1 MFDIVT
7 VFESLIEIVKVVP
20 KTLFLALVILIL
32 SFILGAMLTY
42 IQSLNIPVV
51 KQIIAVL
58 QSFLRGTPNVVLLY
72 LVYYSL
78 PLVVTSFLSL
88 FGVGFDPASLNSAAV
103 VIVTFSIC
111 YSVFQ
116 SEIIR
121 GALHSLD
128 KDQIE
133 AAQSLG
139 YSTIQTLRKVIIP
152 QVMTEAL
159 PDTMNAFLI
168 IIKALSLAFLVTV
181 VDIFAQAR
189 LVGAQTFSYL
199 EAFVAAALVYW
210 VICVALTY
218 VVNKLENRMRR
229 GYV

>member
-42 IQSLNIPVV
+42 IQSLNIPVA

-139 YSTIQTLRKVIIP
+139 YSTTQTLRKVIIP

>member
-1 MFDIVT
+1 MFDIMT
-7 VFESLIEIVKVVP
+7 VFESLVEIIKVVP
-20 KTLFLALVILIL
+20 KTLLLALIILLL
-32 SFILGAMLTY
+32 SFMLGAILTY
-42 IQSLNIPVV
+42 IQSLNIPVI
-51 KQIIAVL
+51 KQILDVL

-78 PLVVTSFLSL
+78 PLAASYFLSL
-88 FGVGFDPASLNSAAV
+88 FGVAFDPASLNSAAV

-139 YSTIQTLRKVIIP
+139 YSTTQTLRKVIVP

-199 EAFVAAALVYW
+199 EAFVAAALVFW
-210 VICVALTY
+210 AICGLLTY
-218 VVNKLENRMRR
+218 LMNRLENRMRR

>member
-1 MFDIVT
+1 MV
-7 VFESLIEIVKVVP
+7 EIIKVVP
-20 KTLFLALVILIL
+20 KTLLLALIILLL
-32 SFILGAMLTY
+32 SFVLGAAITY
-42 IQSLNIPVV
+42 IQSLNIPVI
-51 KQIIAVL
+51 KQVIDVL

-78 PLVVTSFLSL
+78 PLVVSYFLSL
-88 FGVGFDPASLNSAAV
+88 FDVAFDPASLNSAAV

-139 YSTIQTLRKVIIP
+139 YSTTQTLRKVIVP

-210 VICVALTY
+210 VICGLLTY
-218 VVNKLENRMRR
+218 LINKLENRMRR
-229 GYV
+229 GYA

>member
-1 MFDIVT
+1 MFDIIT
-7 VFESLIEIVKVVP
+7 VFESFIEILKVVP
-20 KTLFLALVILIL
+20 KTLFLALIILLL
-32 SFILGAMLTY
+32 SFTLGAMITY
-42 IQSLNIPVV
+42 VQSLNIPVI
-51 KQIIAVL
+51 KQIIGVL

-78 PLVVTSFLSL
+78 PLVLAWFLGLFNVT
-88 FGVGFDPASLNSAAV
+88 FDPASLNSVAI

-139 YSTIQTLRKVIIP
+139 YSTTQTLRKVIIP
-152 QVMTEAL
+152 QIMVEAL

-210 VICVALTY
+210 GICVLLTY
-218 VVNKLENRMRR
+218 FIDKLENRMRR
-229 GYV
+229 RYA

>member
-1 MFDIVT
+1 MFDIMT
-7 VFESLIEIVKVVP
+7 VFESLVEIIKVVP
-20 KTLFLALVILIL
+20 KTLLLALIILLL
-32 SFILGAMLTY
+32 SFMLGAILTY
-42 IQSLNIPVV
+42 IQSLNIPVI
-51 KQIIAVL
+51 KQILDVL

-78 PLVVTSFLSL
+78 PLAASYFLSL
-88 FGVGFDPASLNSAAV
+88 FGVAFDPASLNSAAV

-139 YSTIQTLRKVIIP
+139 YSTTQTLRKVIVP

-210 VICVALTY
+210 AICGLLTY
-218 VVNKLENRMRR
+218 LMNRLENRMRR

>member
-1 MFDIVT
+1 MFDILT
-7 VFESLIEIVKVVP
+7 VFESLVEIIKVVP
-20 KTLFLALVILIL
+20 KTLLLALIILLL
-32 SFILGAMLTY
+32 SFVLGAAITY
-42 IQSLNIPVV
+42 IQSLNIPVI
-51 KQIIAVL
+51 KQVIDVL

-78 PLVVTSFLSL
+78 PLVVSYFLSL
-88 FGVGFDPASLNSAAV
+88 FDVAFDPASLNSAAV

-139 YSTIQTLRKVIIP
+139 YSTTQTLRKVIVP

-210 VICVALTY
+210 VICGLLTY
-218 VVNKLENRMRR
+218 LINKLENRMRR
-229 GYV
+229 GYA

>member
-1 MFDIVT
+1 MFDIMT
-7 VFESLIEIVKVVP
+7 VFESLIEIIRVVP
-20 KTLFLALVILIL
+20 KTLLLALIILLL
-32 SFILGAMLTY
+32 SFMLGAVLTY
-42 IQSLNIPVV
+42 IQSLNIPVI
-51 KQIIAVL
+51 KQILDVL

-78 PLVVTSFLSL
+78 PLAISYFLSL
-88 FGVGFDPASLNSAAV
+88 FGVPFDPASLNSAAV

-139 YSTIQTLRKVIIP
+139 YSTTQTLRKVIVP

-210 VICVALTY
+210 AICGLLTY
-218 VVNKLENRMRR
+218 LMNKVENRMRR

>member
-139 YSTIQTLRKVIIP
+139 YSTSQTLRKVIIP

-229 GYV
+229 GYA

>member
-1 MFDIVT
+1 MFDIMT
-7 VFESLIEIVKVVP
+7 VFESLVEIIKVVP
-20 KTLFLALVILIL
+20 KTLLLALIILLL
-32 SFILGAMLTY
+32 SLMLGAILTY
-42 IQSLNIPVV
+42 IQSLNIPGI
-51 KQIIAVL
+51 KQIHEVL
-58 QSFLRGTPNVVLLY
+58 HALLKRRPNVVLLY

-78 PLVVTSFLSL
+78 PLAASYFLSL
-88 FGVGFDPASLNSAAV
+88 FGVAFDPASLNSAAV

-139 YSTIQTLRKVIIP
+139 YSTTQTLRKVIVP

-210 VICVALTY
+210 AICGLLTY
-218 VVNKLENRMRR
+218 LMNRLENRMRR

>member
-1 MFDIVT
+1 MFDILT
-7 VFESLIEIVKVVP
+7 VFESLVEIIKVVP
-20 KTLFLALVILIL
+20 KTLLLALIILLL
-32 SFILGAMLTY
+32 SFVLGAAITY
-42 IQSLNIPVV
+42 IQSLNIPVI
-51 KQIIAVL
+51 KQVIDVL

-78 PLVVTSFLSL
+78 PLVVSYLLSL
-88 FGVGFDPASLNSAAV
+88 FDVAFDPASLNSAAV

-139 YSTIQTLRKVIIP
+139 YSTTQTLRKVIVP

-210 VICVALTY
+210 VICGLLTY
-218 VVNKLENRMRR
+218 LINKLENRMRR
-229 GYV
+229 GYA

>member
-7 VFESLIEIVKVVP
+7 VFESLVEIIKVVP
-20 KTLFLALVILIL
+20 KTLFLALVILVL
-32 SFILGAMLTY
+32 SFLLGAVITY
-42 IQSLNIPVV
+42 IQSLNIPVI

-78 PLVVTSFLSL
+78 PLVVSSFLSL
-88 FGVGFDPASLNSAAV
+88 FDVAFDPAKLNSAAV

-139 YSTIQTLRKVIIP
+139 YSTTQTLRKVIIP

-210 VICVALTY
+210 VICVVLTY
-218 VVNKLENRMRR
+218 LVNKLENRMRR
-229 GYV
+229 GYA

>member
-139 YSTIQTLRKVIIP
+139 YSTSQTLRKVIIP

>member
-1 MFDIVT
+1 MI
-7 VFESLIEIVKVVP
+7 
-20 KTLFLALVILIL
+20 ILLL
-32 SFILGAMLTY
+32 SFVLGAAITY
-42 IQSLNIPVV
+42 IQSLNIPVI
-51 KQIIAVL
+51 KQVIDVL

-78 PLVVTSFLSL
+78 PLVVSYFLSL
-88 FGVGFDPASLNSAAV
+88 FDVAFDPASLNSAAV

-139 YSTIQTLRKVIIP
+139 YSTTQTLRKVIVP

-210 VICVALTY
+210 VICGLLTY
-218 VVNKLENRMRR
+218 LINKLENRMRR
-229 GYV
+229 GYA

>member
-1 MFDIVT
+1 MFDIFT
-7 VFESLIEIVKVVP
+7 VFKNLIEIVKVVP

-168 IIKALSLAFLVTV
+168 IIKALSLA
-181 VDIFAQAR
+181 
-189 LVGAQTFSYL
+189 
-199 EAFVAAALVYW
+199 
-210 VICVALTY
+210 
-218 VVNKLENRMRR
+218 
-229 GYV
+229 

>member
-139 YSTIQTLRKVIIP
+139 YSTSQTLRKVIIP

-210 VICVALTY
+210 VICGALTY

>member
-1 MFDIVT
+1 
-7 VFESLIEIVKVVP
+7 
-20 KTLFLALVILIL
+20 
-32 SFILGAMLTY
+32 
-42 IQSLNIPVV
+42 
-51 KQIIAVL
+51 
-58 QSFLRGTPNVVLLY
+58 
-72 LVYYSL
+72 
-78 PLVVTSFLSL
+78 
-88 FGVGFDPASLNSAAV
+88 
-103 VIVTFSIC
+103 IC

-116 SEIIR
+116 SEIISES
-121 GALHSLD
+121 LHSLD
-128 KDQIE
+128 KDKIE
-133 AAQSLG
+133 AAQSLW
-139 YSTIQTLRKVIIP
+139 YSTIQTMRKVIIP

>member
-7 VFESLIEIVKVVP
+7 VFESLIEIIKVVP

-139 YSTIQTLRKVIIP
+139 YSTSQTLRKVIIP